1 MELKGILAI
10 SGEPGLYKM
19 VKQSKNSIIV
29 ESIADGKRFPAYAS
43 AKISALED
51 IAIYTTEGDVQL
63 GKVMRNIFQK
73 EEGKATTVSHKA
85 DNKQV
90 KAYFEEILPNYD
102 QERVYVSDMKRLI
115 NWYNTLQ
122 ANNLLTLKND
132 ENTSDQENT
141 MAEQKSADE

>member
-29 ESIADGKRFPAYAS
+29 ESITDGKRFPAYAS

-51 IAIYTTEGDVQL
+51 IAIYTNDGDVQL
-63 GKVMRNIFQK
+63 GKVMRKIYEK

-85 DNKQV
+85 DNKEI
-90 KAYFEEILPNYD
+90 KAYFEQILPNYD
-102 QERVYVSDMKRLI
+102 QDRVYVSDMKRLL
-115 NWYNTLQ
+115 NWYNLLQ
-122 ANNLLTLKND
+122 TNNMLQLKD
-132 ENTSDQENT
+132 ESAEEKTE
-141 MAEQKSADE
+141 AEQEEKTAE